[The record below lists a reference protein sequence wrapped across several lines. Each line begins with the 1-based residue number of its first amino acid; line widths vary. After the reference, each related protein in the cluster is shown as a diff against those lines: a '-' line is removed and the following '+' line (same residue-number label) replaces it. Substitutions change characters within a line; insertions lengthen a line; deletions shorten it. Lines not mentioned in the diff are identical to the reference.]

1 MANPHDAFRARCP
14 LRHRCD
20 PILERLSERDGQVTA
35 FFLDAMI
42 GTRQDETSN
51 GNDNHIGYRRR
62 PG

>member
-1 MANPHDAFRARCP
+1 M
-14 LRHRCD
+14 RHRCD

-42 GTRQDETSN
+42 GTRQNETSN
-51 GNDNHIGYRRR
+51 GNDHHTGYRRR